1 MNINEENIKVANLI
15 KEELNKVSYNTIRD
29 ENRIEPFLEKFKELW
44 LKYPDLRFGQLFS
57 FLEGKFRR
65 DTFYIE
71 EDEWLKVIQ
80 NEIDK

>member
-1 MNINEENIKVANLI
+1 MDIKEVDIKVANLI
-15 KEELNKVSYNTIRD
+15 KKELSEVSRMRD
-29 ENRIEPFLEKFKELW
+29 IDRIEPFLEKFKELW

-57 FLEGKFRR
+57 FLEGKLGR